1 MLRLGSST
9 LSKTALR
16 STRCYSA
23 AANIPVAA
31 PSYLSLSSHEFGYE
45 FDAARAAHEF
55 SETLKEME
63 HRLRPLAV
71 PAASRAYVFRPKN
84 AGLLPQINVTDKAGA
99 RILEPEVVRSQP
111 SGKLLMRLLRRAGG
125 AEQVD
130 AVLGKMATYARYY
143 PTELEPKHVC
153 AVLTAGARSGRLY
166 PVMDYVFDK
175 LVVGQPRL
183 LNLEVAREA
192 LRLYAIRAATL
203 EKKESSAA
211 ELVKLWHKLHRL
223 LLEKKNE
230 PLSLQDDLQANL
242 VMAYGLAPQFSA
254 LVGEKKE
261 EARALVAP
269 YLSSVARLV
278 VDEKVVSERKDESLS
293 KTQTKKQ
300 AVGRGLR
307 FKYMDYVLGK
317 QGLSAIAEQDGGVVS
332 KFGVDS
338 GKLDALI
345 GGAAS
350 VFEAYRLK
358 LALPRYVEQAAAG
371 ILQNTQSAREASR
384 VKTEK
389 SE

>member
-1 MLRLGSST
+1 MLRLGTST
-9 LSKTALR
+9 LSKATLR
-16 STRCYSA
+16 STLCYSTA
-23 AANIPVAA
+23 AANIPVA
-31 PSYLSLSSHEFGYE
+31 PSYLALSSHEFGYE

-55 SETLKEME
+55 SETLREME

-111 SGKLLMRLLRRAGG
+111 SGKLLMRLLRRSGN

-143 PTELEPKHVC
+143 ANELEPKHVC

-166 PVMDYVFDK
+166 PAMDYVFDK
-175 LVVGQPRL
+175 LVVGLPRL

-203 EKKESSAA
+203 EKKDSSAA

-223 LLEKKNE
+223 LLEKKDE
-230 PLSLQDDLQANL
+230 RLSLQDDLQANL
-242 VMAYGLAPQFSA
+242 VMVYGLAPQFSA
-254 LVGEKKE
+254 LAGKE
-261 EARALVAP
+261 EARAVVAP

-278 VDEKVVSERKDESLS
+278 VDERVAGECKEESLS

-307 FKYMDYVLGK
+307 FKYMDYVLGQ
-317 QGLSAIAEQDGGVVS
+317 QGLSAIAEQDSGVVS
-332 KFGVDS
+332 KFGVDA
-338 GKLDALI
+338 GKVDALI

-350 VFEAYRLK
+350 VFEAYGLK

-384 VKTEK
+384 VKSEEK